1 MARFLTFSVCCRM
14 EEWMV
19 YKRKVVSLFSN
30 EVGHV

>member
-1 MARFLTFSVCCRM
+1 MERFLTFSVCRM

-19 YKRKVVSLFSN
+19 YRRKVVSLFSN